1 MKNITTYIY
10 KLTIVATSLVMVYFV
25 SAISTIAQANELLKA
40 EPVKQIHLLE
50 QAKSNLALS
59 FSTLQVTPSIDENN
73 IKTAMVNETDSA
85 NKSKSVALNNTLVIG
100 E

>member
-10 KLTIVATSLVMVYFV
+10 KLTIIATSLVMVYFV
-25 SAISTIAQANELLKA
+25 SGITAIAQANELLKA

-59 FSTLQVTPSIDENN
+59 FSTLQVTPSINENS
-73 IKTAMVNETDSA
+73 IKIAKVSEQDSV
-85 NKSKSVALNNTLVIG
+85 NKSKTVNLNNTAKIG